1 MELSK
6 VEMIQYNRLH
16 NAN

>member
-6 VEMIQYNRLH
+6 VLRV
-16 NAN
+16 

>member
-6 VEMIQYNRLH
+6 N
-16 NAN
+16 

>member
-6 VEMIQYNRLH
+6 VQ
-16 NAN
+16 